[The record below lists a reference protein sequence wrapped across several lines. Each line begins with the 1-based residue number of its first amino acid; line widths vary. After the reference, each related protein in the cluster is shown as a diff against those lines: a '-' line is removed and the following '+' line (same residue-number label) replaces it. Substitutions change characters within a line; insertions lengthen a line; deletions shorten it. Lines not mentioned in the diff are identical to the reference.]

1 MGRDVCLGV
10 RQTVVFL
17 CQRSIVGE
25 DCLLYTSDLIKLYIR
40 LIIESSERTLLY
52 HVHAQLSIG
61 LARFLEINFIDCVA
75 KHVRPIYG
83 PTGIARRSM

>member
-25 DCLLYTSDLIKLYIR
+25 DDFGVGCYDLSR
-40 LIIESSERTLLY
+40 
-52 HVHAQLSIG
+52 
-61 LARFLEINFIDCVA
+61 N
-75 KHVRPIYG
+75 
-83 PTGIARRSM
+83 